1 MIGNKISVIIPVVR
15 PESAN
20 RCIDSINKHLPG
32 AEIVSRI
39 DTERIG
45 CPKMVNLLTKDSTRE
60 WVMFLGDD
68 TELLDGSESAIE
80 NAINEIGWGVIGLN
94 TQPGNPKAHW
104 IAHRKMLDILPENVF
119 FPEEYEH
126 CWCDDELFDIANEN
140 GKWFFAEDARILHHH
155 PVNQGTVDHF
165 YEESYSANRCKHD
178 KTVYYKRKRA
188 RKKGGIAVG
197 FPLVD
202 DTVPVQFFTSF
213 ACMEK
218 PDQYTLLVPQFPH
231 GPWTGSLADARNS
244 LVQQALDEGCSHLLM
259 LDTDQIYPTDTLKKL
274 LSHGKD
280 VCGVRVHRRWMP
292 FDPIFLRG
300 DIGTYQSVPDDE
312 MYSGDL
318 IQVDATGTG
327 CLLFDMD
334 VFLKVNQPWFE
345 FTMKNGKPVGEDI
358 FFCSKARKEGV
369 NIFIDTSIEVGHLT
383 TMVVNKTLHQICKTM
398 NARVK

>member
-1 MIGNKISVIIPVVR
+1 MVGSKISVIIPVVR
-15 PESAN
+15 PESAK

-45 CPKMVNLLTKDSTRE
+45 CPKMVNLLTKEATRE

-68 TELLDGSESAIE
+68 TELLDGSESSIE

-104 IAHRKMLDILPENVF
+104 IAHRKMLGILPENVF
-119 FPEEYEH
+119 FSEEYEH
-126 CWCDDELFDIANEN
+126 CWCDDELFDIANEH
-140 GKWFFAEDARILHHH
+140 GKWFFAEDARVKHHH

-188 RKKGGIAVG
+188 RKKGGVAVG

-202 DTVPVQFFTSF
+202 DMVPVQFFTSF

-274 LSHGKD
+274 MSHGKD

-345 FTMKNGKPVGEDI
+345 FTMKDGKPVGEDI
-358 FFCSKARKEGV
+358 LFCSKARKEGV